1 MTGNEPAA
9 AGGDDR
15 DSTPPRKPDL
25 RGTLLRAL
33 AANGHP
39 MSTAELRADANERLG
54 DNAVPVVHE
63 LVYRA
68 LLGLQ
73 RSGEVR
79 RQRLT
84 GRHALWSL
92 TSTGKYAAARAA
104 AHPPAVDH

>member
-1 MTGNEPAA
+1 MTAPGPAA

-15 DSTPPRKPDL
+15 DGTPTSTSDL
-25 RGTLLRAL
+25 RRTLLRAL

-39 MSTAELRADANERLG
+39 MSTADLRADVHDRLG
-54 DNAVPVVHE
+54 DDAVPLVHE

-68 LLGLQ
+68 LLRLQ
-73 RSGEVR
+73 QSGEVR
-79 RQRLT
+79 RQRLA

-104 AHPPAVDH
+104 HPPTADD

>member
-1 MTGNEPAA
+1 MTGLGPGTAP
-9 AGGDDR
+9 GGHP
-15 DSTPPRKPDL
+15 DSTPAIKSEL
-25 RGTLLRAL
+25 RGTLLRSL

-39 MSTAELRADANERLG
+39 MSTADLRAAAQERFG
-54 DNAVPVVHE
+54 DDTAPVVHE

-73 RSGEVR
+73 RSGDVR
-79 RQRLT
+79 RQRLA

-104 AHPPAVDH
+104 HPPAVDD